1 MAQIRLVQ
9 RKTTPGQ
16 FNEQWPLH
24 EPREVLS
31 SRKVRFPP
39 LAQQQITGD
48 DPGATVYWNYDP
60 KSAFVFVS
68 REPRRKEP
76 YEFADWNELE
86 NPQGDNTYVRA
97 PAKLPEEI
105 LNRFEV
111 KGTYVVY
118 LASPEM
124 LTDQNPSAWIL
135 SWTQFTSLLPGAS
148 GQESG
153 EIETAISRNPG
164 FMPSS
169 PF

>member
-1 MAQIRLVQ
+1 MTQIRLVQ
-9 RKTTPGQ
+9 RKTTPDQ
-16 FNEQWPLH
+16 FDEQWPLQ
-24 EPREVLS
+24 EPRVVLS

-60 KSAFVFVS
+60 NSAFVFVS

-86 NPQGDNTYVRA
+86 NPQGDNTYIRA
-97 PAKLPEEI
+97 PAKLPDEI
-105 LNRFEV
+105 LDRFEV
-111 KGTYVVY
+111 KGTHIVY

-135 SWTQFTSLLPGAS
+135 SWAQFTSLLPDAS
-148 GQESG
+148 GQDPD

-164 FMPSS
+164 FMPAS